1 MNPATIGGYEILRE
15 LGRGAMGVVYHARDK
30 HIGRPVAIKVIRLD
44 PGTSPEEGAMLRQR
58 LIREA
63 SAAGKMYHPGIVTVH
78 QLGEDGANVFIV
90 MEYVEGASLEH
101 LLANN
106 RLLDRAWALDI
117 LAQTAVAL
125 DYAHKD
131 GVVHR
136 DVKPP
141 NILVRGD
148 GRVKIADFG
157 IAKMTASATTG
168 MTGAGVSVGSPAY
181 MSPEQ
186 IQAKEIDGRSDQ
198 FALGTMAFQML
209 TGRLPFRGDTA
220 HVVMYQIVVAD
231 PFEPQPGDA
240 PLSPAERAIL
250 ARALSKNPQDRFP
263 DCASFIQQLTDASGV
278 AAPVQQSS
286 TAQIETPQVTQ
297 FKANRRWMILPSVGG
312 LLALALAGGGIYWY
326 LHWRC
331 CAPKPVPAPIAA
343 LTPAPAPAAEGPPV
357 TAPGGS
363 TPSVTTTTGTT
374 TSGSKSGVTTTTV
387 TTTGGVTP
395 NGTKPGAAKKP
406 APITAPPDTL
416 ISAVTYGRAD
426 VVKSM
431 LAKGANINE
440 RDSDQNTPL
449 MVASE
454 GTSYLPNNVAMVE
467 LLIDARASLEA
478 QDSRG
483 RTALHRAAAAGRT
496 NAVGFLLKSGAL
508 VNPKTK
514 DGATPLAYA
523 VEFGKMPVVQMLI
536 AHSAK
541 VDLADASG
549 TTPLMIASEGTA
561 YLPNSTP
568 MVEALLT
575 AGASVDLRDTRGR
588 SALYRASA
596 GPKPDAVRVL
606 LEHKA
611 KPNQRATDGSTPL
624 SAAVT
629 YSRPVV
635 AQILLSHGADVN
647 QADLAGTTPLM
658 IAADASPNITDPA
671 HFIKMLL
678 EHGAKR
684 ELKDKKGRTALE
696 RATESKNTVAEG
708 LLK

>member
-1 MNPATIGGYEILRE
+1 MNPETIGGYEILKE
-15 LGRGAMGVVYHARDK
+15 LGRGAMGVVYHARDT

-44 PGTSPEEGAMLRQR
+44 PGTSAEEGALLRQR

-90 MEYVEGASLEH
+90 MEYVEGSSLEH

-106 RLLDRAWALDI
+106 PLLDRAWTLDI
-117 LAQTAVAL
+117 LAQIAVAL

-157 IAKMTASATTG
+157 IAKMTAQATTG

-198 FALGTMAFQML
+198 FALGTIAFQML
-209 TGRLPFRGDTA
+209 TGRLPFKGDTA
-220 HVVMYQIVVAD
+220 HVVMYQIVTAD
-231 PFEPQPGDA
+231 PFEQQPGDA
-240 PLSPAERAIL
+240 TLSPPVRAVL
-250 ARALSKNPQDRFP
+250 ARALAKNPADRFP
-263 DCASFIQQLTDASGV
+263 GCASFIHQLTDASGV
-278 AAPVQQSS
+278 APPVFQTS
-286 TAQIETPQVTQ
+286 TAQIETPAP
-297 FKANRRWMILPSVGG
+297 KASRSWMILPAIGG
-312 LLALALAGGGIYWY
+312 LLALALIGGGVYYW
-326 LHWRC
+326 LNWRC
-331 CAPKPVPAPIAA
+331 CAPQPVSAPEAA
-343 LTPAPAPAAEGPPV
+343 PVATGTPATAPVEVAPV
-357 TAPGGS
+357 TTANDRKPGG
-363 TPSVTTTTGTT
+363 P
-374 TSGSKSGVTTTTV
+374 
-387 TTTGGVTP
+387 
-395 NGTKPGAAKKP
+395 KKFIP
-406 APITAPPDTL
+406 LNAQRETL
-416 ISAVTYGRAD
+416 ISAVTYGKVDA
-426 VVKSM
+426 VKSM

-440 RDSDQNTPL
+440 RDSDGNTAL
-449 MVASE
+449 MVAAE
-454 GTSYLPNNVAMVE
+454 GTAYLANALPMVQI
-467 LLIDARASLEA
+467 LIDARASLEA
-478 QDSRG
+478 KDSRG
-483 RTALHRAAAAGRT
+483 RTALHRAAAEGRT
-496 NAVGFLLKSGAL
+496 NVAGLLLNSGAL
-508 VNPKTK
+508 ANPKTL

-523 VEFGKMPVVQMLI
+523 VEFGKMPVVQLLI
-536 AHSAK
+536 AHNAQ

-561 YLPNSTP
+561 SLPNNAP
-568 MVEALLT
+568 MVGALLT
-575 AGASVDLRDTRGR
+575 AGAHVDALDTRGR

-596 GPKPDAVRVL
+596 EPRPDAVRLL

-611 KPNQRATDGSTPL
+611 KPNQRASDGSTPL
-624 SAAVT
+624 IAAVT

-635 AQILLSHGADVN
+635 AQILLNYGADAN
-647 QADLAGTTPLM
+647 LADLGGTTPLM
-658 IAADASPNITDPA
+658 IAADTSPYITDPA

-678 EHGAKR
+678 EHGAKKG
-684 ELKDKKGRTALE
+684 LKDNRGRTALQ
-696 RATESKNTVAEG
+696 RATESKNSAAVE